1 MKQLPAGASLPRVL
15 LDCHGREAVCSGF
28 CGVVRADSPAE
39 IGGAFAAIES
49 ELLAGRYAAG
59 YFSYELGY
67 AFEQRLAPLLPRE
80 RKVPLLW
87 FGIFSGC
94 EDEFDREPQPPLR
107 THAGQLIEEWDFAR
121 YAAAFERVHR
131 LIAAG
136 DVYQA
141 NLTYRSRFRFAGDP
155 LSLYRELRAAAR
167 APHAAFVD
175 DGERQILSL
184 SPELFFEISRDGV
197 VRARPMKGTA
207 ARGLSAEEDA
217 AARARLAAS
226 DKERAENLMIVDLLR
241 NDLSRISVPGSVV
254 VEKLFE
260 VETYP
265 TVHQMVSTVAAKLLP
280 DLNLETVIRG
290 LFPCGSVT
298 GAPKIRA
305 MEVIREVETSPRGVY
320 CGAIGLFA
328 PDGSASFN
336 VAIRTLTISGTGGET
351 GVGGAVVYDSR
362 ASAEHEECRLKARFY
377 ETVRRPLALI
387 ETLRF
392 EPGQGFVRGERHL
405 ARMAASAG
413 VLGLPFDPARFRAA
427 LELAGTHHPR
437 TLRVRLVLHEDGTMK
452 TETIP
457 FVASSRPWRFAL
469 SPEPVLSRD
478 PLLRHKTDRR
488 EHFERELARL
498 AAVCDEVLF
507 TNECGELTEGS
518 RTNIFLEFGGEL
530 VTPHLQCG
538 LLDGCLR
545 REMLEEKR
553 CREAIL
559 TASNLALADRIFLGN
574 SLRGLI
580 AAFAAAG

>member
-1 MKQLPAGASLPRVL
+1 
-15 LDCHGREAVCSGF
+15 
-28 CGVVRADSPAE
+28 VRADSPAE

-49 ELLAGRYAAG
+49 ELRAGRHAAG

-67 AFEQRLAPLLPRE
+67 AFEQRLIPLLPSE
-80 RKVPLLW
+80 RNAPLLW
-87 FGIFSGC
+87 FGIFSSC
-94 EDEFDREPQPPLR
+94 EDTIGTEHEPLPR
-107 THAGQLIEEWDFAR
+107 THAGQLREEWDFLH
-121 YAAAFERVHR
+121 YAAAFERIHE
-131 LIAAG
+131 LTAAG
-136 DVYQA
+136 DLYLA

-155 LSLYRELRAAAR
+155 LALYRELRAAAR
-167 APHAAFVD
+167 APHSAFVD

-207 ARGLSAEEDA
+207 ARGQSAEEDA

-226 DKERAENLMIVDLLR
+226 EKERSENLMIVDLLR
-241 NDLSRISVPGSVV
+241 NDFARIARPGSVV

-280 DLNLETVIRG
+280 GLGVETFVRA

-305 MEVIREVETSPRGVY
+305 IEVIREVEASPRGVY
-320 CGAIGLFA
+320 CGAIGRFA

-336 VAIRTLTISGTGGET
+336 VAIRTLTICGASGEV
-351 GVGGAVVYDSR
+351 GVGGAIVYDSQ
-362 ASAEHEECRLKARFY
+362 ASAEHAECRLKARFY

-392 EPGQGFVRGERHL
+392 EPGEGFVRGERHL

-413 VLGLPFDPARFRAA
+413 ELGLPFDPARIRSALDHAVAA
-427 LELAGTHHPR
+427 HER
-437 TLRVRLVLHEDGTMK
+437 TLRVRLVLHEDGTTK
-452 TETIP
+452 TEATP
-457 FVASSRPWRFAL
+457 FVASSHPWRFAL
-469 SPEPVLSRD
+469 SPKPIWSRD

-488 EHFERELARL
+488 EHFEHERARL
-498 AAVCDEVLF
+498 PADCDEVLF
-507 TNECGELTEGS
+507 TNERGELTEGS
-518 RTNIFLEFGGEL
+518 RTNIFLEFGGDL
-530 VTPHLQCG
+530 VTPNLECG

-545 REMLEEKR
+545 REMFEEKH
-553 CREAIL
+553 CRGASL
-559 TASNLALADRIFLGN
+559 TASDLARADRIFLGN
-574 SLRGLI
+574 SLRGLMP
-580 AAFAAAG
+580 ALPT